1 MGTQRRSRSCTNPAP
16 KCGGTCGAGGT
27 EESQQCQGK
36 TLKCPVS
43 GSWGVWGLWGGCSG
57 TCYGAGTKPRRSR
70 SRHCDSPAPSTDPPG
85 DPCAGS
91 DTDSQECPGL
101 KPCPVDGAW
110 GGWSMATPC
119 SVTCGVGGVTLRR
132 ACNNPAPQHG
142 GRACAGKD
150 TRQGVC
156 GPRKACPEE
165 LHWGPWSSWSPCA
178 RPFSESI
185 RCKSL
190 VGQQQRT
197 RACVGHS
204 QGAPL
209 SRHGGAQH
217 HPHPRLLRH
226 PQLLL
231 ARELDRLEPLGALH
245 PPVWGEPHAEP
256 QPGVSAHPP
265 LLQADGDTDGHRREQ
280 QRHLLGG
287 GSAQVRAPDGGEAAP
302 GGDPALPARP
312 ALPQPRRGMRL
323 PVTSWDAPRTPNS
336 PGFPPKTRLAPPP
349 DPSLQ

>member
-101 KPCPVDGAW
+101 KP
-110 GGWSMATPC
+110 
-119 SVTCGVGGVTLRR
+119 
-132 ACNNPAPQHG
+132 
-142 GRACAGKD
+142 
-150 TRQGVC
+150 
-156 GPRKACPEE
+156 CPEE